1 MSSAPWTSTILQ
13 KPQTPSIF
21 SLLPLPPSRSIQFY
35 RLNHNLTVKPLNSS
49 SQSLYGSLSSA
60 RPQDEDEDEEGPVIG
75 DCLVFEEGIF
85 NDPFVENARSSRK
98 SGANTTRANADKGVD
113 VSPENLIP
121 EDWLDVQEELNITK
135 KERRRMARELEY
147 GRAVDKRR
155 QALMPLNSE
164 ESERIKQEKFEKIRQ
179 EKIKQLSPVVLDNP
193 KKAYFRDYGA
203 TEKREKE
210 TSGEVSGG
218 RVAPRNP
225 RLAVYGGGLEDV
237 SAFFSSG
244 KYESSA
250 AEKSQGIFLL
260 LNVWFHVESAHEDWF
275 CEGIRLLFRSRI

>member
-1 MSSAPWTSTILQ
+1 MSASVPWTSTTILQ
-13 KPQTPSIF
+13 KPQNPTPSLF
-21 SLLPLPPSRSIQFY
+21 SLLPLSSPSRSIQFY
-35 RLNHNLTVKPLNSS
+35 RLTHNPTFKPLYSS
-49 SQSLYGSLSSA
+49 SQPLYGSISPA
-60 RPQDEDEDEEGPVIG
+60 RPLDEDEDDEEPAIG
-75 DCLVFEEGIF
+75 DCLVYEEGVF
-85 NDPFVENARSSRK
+85 TDPFSENGRNSRQ
-98 SGANTTRANADKGVD
+98 SGASTAKSNADKGAD

-193 KKAYFRDYGA
+193 KKAYFKDYGA
-203 TEKREKE
+203 SEKREKE

-244 KYESSA
+244 KYESGA
-250 AEKSQGIFLL
+250 RDKSQGIS
-260 LNVWFHVESAHEDWF
+260 SAT
-275 CEGIRLLFRSRI
+275 